1 MSSPYDES
9 IKELMDGFHQQLDQI
24 NENNRRMQEITA
36 TATSPRKSVS
46 ITVGA
51 QGQVIDLKFPSDAYK
66 RMAPKELAN
75 VITETFAAAQQQV
88 QAQLMELMQA
98 NAPGG
103 FDLSAMYG
111 PNADMGKVLPREPIM
126 PDAVRSYIEDGQ

>member
-1 MSSPYDES
+1 
-9 IKELMDGFHQQLDQI
+9 LDQI
-24 NENNRRMQEITA
+24 NETNRRMQEITA

>member
-9 IKELMDGFHQQLDQI
+9 IKELMGEFHQQLDQL
-24 NENNRRMQEITA
+24 NETNQRMQEITA

-51 QGQVIDLKFPSDAYK
+51 QGRLVEFKFPNDAYK
-66 RMAPKELAN
+66 RMAPVELAN
-75 VITETFAAAQQQV
+75 VITETFTAAQQQV

-98 NAPGG
+98 NVPAG
-103 FDLSAMYG
+103 FDLSALYG
-111 PNADMGKVLPREPIM
+111 PDADIGKVLPREPIM
-126 PDAVRSYIEDGQ
+126 PDAVRAYIEDGQ

>member
-9 IKELMDGFHQQLDQI
+9 IKELMGDFHQQLDQL
-24 NENNRRMQEITA
+24 NETNRRMQEITA

-51 QGQVIDLKFPSDAYK
+51 QGRIVELKFPSDAYK
-66 RMAPKELAN
+66 RMAPMELAN

-88 QAQLMELMQA
+88 QAQLMGLMQT
-98 NAPGG
+98 NAPAG
-103 FDLSAMYG
+103 FDLSALYG
-111 PNADMGKVLPREPIM
+111 PDADLGKVLPREPIM
-126 PDAVRSYIEDGQ
+126 PDAVREYIEDGQ